1 MFSRI
6 HFTPGAKPLR
16 IFPNSKR
23 AVWLTAS
30 AVMAASA
37 VPAAGEV
44 YLNEAQALAIILGQ
58 KAIVRKEQKTLDET
72 LRTKLE
78 RSSNLRFP
86 EASYTFFI
94 ATQAGQAEKYAIQM
108 NEIGKTEP
116 ITFMV
121 GMSPE
126 GKVTEVVI
134 MIFRENRGWEVK
146 EKRFLNQF
154 RGKMLRNSIRVDED
168 IINYTGATLSSKAV
182 ARGVKRALFLLDAF
196 YPGEVRYK
204 LAPASQFALP
214 LPMSP
219 VLTAADFRA
228 SLGLYRQSRYAMGS
242 ICEIRLWC
250 RSAGEAHHAFAIGF
264 GEIDRIEQV
273 FSAYR
278 NESELALVNRNAG
291 RVPVQVSDEF
301 FDLTRYAVRSWRQY
315 GGSVDVTVGPL
326 MRAWGYRE
334 GEPRM
339 PSRTELLEA
348 QELVGGSKLS
358 LDRRMRTVRF
368 LRQGMQLDFG
378 GLAKGHAAKRVARVL
393 QKQGV
398 SAALV
403 NLGGSSLCAS
413 EVVSPA
419 MVQTCCNETGMTFG
433 EWPIGIIHPG
443 DATQCLVHLLLKPG
457 WSLSTSGTSE
467 RQFEVGG
474 QKLSHILDPRTGWP
488 VSGIRSV
495 TAVARSGRRSE
506 ALSKHLLL
514 LPPRERAAMAHR
526 FKEFDWVH
534 LEEPQSS
541 ALRMDLNSHGT
552 TFYTSSKQQ
561 L

>member
-1 MFSRI
+1 MVTTS
-6 HFTPGAKPLR
+6 
-16 IFPNSKR
+16 SKR

-86 EASYTFFI
+86 EASYTFFV

-250 RSAGEAHHAFAIGF
+250 CSAGEAHHAFAIGF

-413 EVVSPA
+413 EVVSA
-419 MVQTCCNETGMTFG
+419 TTVQNRCNETGMALG
-433 EWPIGIIHPG
+433 EWLIGVIHPG
-443 DATQCLVHLLLKPG
+443 DARRSPVSLRLKPG
-457 WSLSTSGTSE
+457 WSISTSGTSE

-474 QKLSHILDPRTGWP
+474 RTLSHILDPRTGWP
-488 VSGIRSV
+488 LSGLRSV

-506 ALSKHLLL
+506 VLSKHLLL
-514 LPPRERAAMAHR
+514 LPPREGTAMENR
-526 FKEFDWVH
+526 FKDFDWVH
-534 LEEPQSS
+534 LEGSQTGALALEVNSRRTALYTASS
-541 ALRMDLNSHGT
+541 
-552 TFYTSSKQQ
+552 QQ

>member
-1 MFSRI
+1 MVTT
-6 HFTPGAKPLR
+6 H
-16 IFPNSKR
+16 SKR
-23 AVWLTAS
+23 AAWLTAS

-37 VPAAGEV
+37 LPAAGEV
-44 YLNEAQALAIILGQ
+44 YLNEAQALAIVLGER
-58 KAIVRKEQKTLDET
+58 AVVRKEQKALDEA

-78 RSSNLRFP
+78 RSSNLHFP
-86 EASYTFFI
+86 ESSYTFFI
-94 ATQAGQAEKYAIQM
+94 AGEAGKAEKYAIQM

-154 RGKMLRNSIRVDED
+154 RGKTLRNSIRVDED

-182 ARGVKRALFLLDAF
+182 ARGVKRALFLFDAF
-196 YPGEVRYK
+196 YPGGTRYK
-204 LAPASQFALP
+204 LAPASQFVMP

-219 VLTAADFRA
+219 VLTSADSQG
-228 SLGLYRQSRYAMGS
+228 SLDLYRQSRYAMGS
-242 ICEIRLWC
+242 ICEVRLWC
-250 RSAGEAHHAFAIGF
+250 RSADEAHRAFAMGF
-264 GEIDRIEQV
+264 GEIDRVEQV

-278 NESELALVNRNAG
+278 NESELALVNENAESG
-291 RVPVQVSDEF
+291 PVQLSDEF
-301 FDLTRYAVRSWRQY
+301 FDLTQYAARTWRQF
-315 GGSVDVTVGPL
+315 GGSVDVTMGPL
-326 MRAWGYRE
+326 IKAWGFRE
-334 GEPRM
+334 GEPHR
-339 PSRTELLEA
+339 PSHQELLEA
-348 QELVGGSKLS
+348 QEVVGCNKLG
-358 LDRRMRTVRF
+358 LDRHMRTVRF

-393 QKQGV
+393 QKQGIT
-398 SAALV
+398 AALV

-413 EVVSPA
+413 EVIPPA
-419 MVQTCCNETGMTFG
+419 TAQDRSNETGLAFG
-433 EWPIGIIHPG
+433 EWAIGIINPG
-443 DATQCLVHLLLKPG
+443 DATQCPVHLLLKPG

-467 RQFEVGG
+467 RQFEASG
-474 QKLSHILDPRTGWP
+474 QILSHILDPRTGWP
-488 VSGIRSV
+488 LTGIRSV

-514 LPPRERAAMAHR
+514 LTGTERATMAHR
-526 FKEFDWVH
+526 FKDLDWAH
-534 LEEPQSS
+534 LEGTQTG
-541 ALRMDLNSHGT
+541 ALAMGLNSHRT
-552 TFYTSSKQQ
+552 TLFTTSNQQ

>member
-1 MFSRI
+1 MVTT
-6 HFTPGAKPLR
+6 H
-16 IFPNSKR
+16 SKR
-23 AVWLTAS
+23 AAWLTAS

-44 YLNEAQALAIILGQ
+44 YLNESQALGVILGD
-58 KAIVRKEQKTLDET
+58 KAIVRRDQKVLDEAIRKR
-72 LRTKLE
+72 LQHE
-78 RSSNLRFP
+78 SNLRFP
-86 EASYTFFI
+86 ESTYTFFI
-94 ATQAGQAEKYAIQM
+94 ATQDGKPAKYAIVL
-108 NEIGKTEP
+108 NEIGKSEP

-134 MIFRENRGWEVK
+134 MEFRENRGWEVK

-154 RGKMLRNSIRVDED
+154 RGKTLRNSIHVDED

-182 ARGVKRALFLLDAF
+182 TRGVKRALLLFDAF
-196 YPGEVRYK
+196 YPGEARYK
-204 LAPASQFALP
+204 LARASQFALP
-214 LPMSP
+214 LAMSP
-219 VLTAADFRA
+219 VLTAADFRS

-242 ICEIRLWC
+242 ICEIRVWC
-250 RSAGEAHHAFAIGF
+250 RSAVEAHRAFAIGF

-278 NESELALVNRNAG
+278 NESELALVNGNAG

-326 MRAWGYRE
+326 MRAWGFRE

-413 EVVSPA
+413 EVDSPA
-419 MVQTCCNETGMTFG
+419 TVQNCCTETGIAFG
-433 EWPIGIIHPG
+433 EWLIGVIHPG
-443 DATQCLVHLLLKPG
+443 DARSCPVYLLLKPG
-457 WSLSTSGTSE
+457 WSISTSGTSE
-467 RQFEVGG
+467 RQFEVDG

-488 VSGIRSV
+488 LGGLRSA

-506 ALSKHLLL
+506 ILSKRLL
-514 LPPRERAAMAHR
+514 LPPARELTTMANQLKH
-526 FKEFDWVH
+526 FDWVY
-534 LEEPQSS
+534 LEGSPTG
-541 ALRMDLNSHGT
+541 ALTLEANSRHAA
-552 TFYTSSKQQ
+552 FYTASSRP

>member
-1 MFSRI
+1 MVTT
-6 HFTPGAKPLR
+6 H
-16 IFPNSKR
+16 SKR
-23 AVWLTAS
+23 AAWLTAY
-30 AVMAASA
+30 AAMAASA
-37 VPAAGEV
+37 VPATGEI
-44 YLNEAQALAIILGQ
+44 YLNEAQALAIVLGER
-58 KAIVRKEQKTLDET
+58 AVVRKEHMTLDEA

-86 EASYTFFI
+86 ESSYTFFI
-94 ATQAGQAEKYAIQM
+94 ATQAGQAEKYAIQV

-134 MIFRENRGWEVK
+134 MVFRENRGWEVK

-154 RGKMLRNSIRVDED
+154 RGKTLRNPIRVDED

-196 YPGEVRYK
+196 YPGEARYK

-219 VLTAADFRA
+219 VLISADSQG
-228 SLGLYRQSRYAMGS
+228 SLDLYRQSRYAMGS
-242 ICEIRLWC
+242 ICEIRVWC
-250 RSAGEAHHAFAIGF
+250 RSAGEAHRAFAIGF

-278 NESELALVNRNAG
+278 NESELALVNGHAESG
-291 RVPVQVSDEF
+291 PVQVSDEF
-301 FDLTRYAVRSWRQY
+301 FDLTQYAVRAWRQF

-326 MRAWGYRE
+326 MKAWGFRE
-334 GEPRM
+334 GEPHM
-339 PSRTELLEA
+339 PSQKELLEA
-348 QELVGGSKLS
+348 QEIVGGNKLS

-378 GLAKGHAAKRVARVL
+378 GLAKGHAVKRVARLL
-393 QKQGV
+393 QKQGF

-403 NLGGSSLCAS
+403 NLGGSSICAS

-419 MVQTCCNETGMTFG
+419 TVQNCFNETGMAFG
-433 EWPIGIIHPG
+433 EWLIGVIHPG
-443 DATQCLVHLLLKPG
+443 DVRQCPVYLILKPG
-457 WSLSTSGTSE
+457 WSISTSGTSE
-467 RQFEVGG
+467 RQFEAGG
-474 QKLSHILDPRTGWP
+474 HTLSHILDPRTGWP
-488 VSGIRSV
+488 LSGFRSV

-506 ALSKHLLL
+506 VLSKHLLL
-514 LPPRERAAMAHR
+514 LPPREGTAMENR
-526 FKEFDWVH
+526 LKDFDWAH
-534 LEEPQSS
+534 LEGSQTGAVTVEANSIHTALYTASS
-541 ALRMDLNSHGT
+541 R
-552 TFYTSSKQQ
+552 Q